1 MKCQKREFYK
11 CLRKDFLFLFRNIH
25 ILLSANIVDSLSLS
39 KKRKKN
45 LVDRNT
51 LGIMLERL
59 MISTV
64 NSKGEV
70 GGEIL
75 SISPFYLLHRCQ
87 NGREPPSW
95 HQLEM
100 HNL

>member
-1 MKCQKREFYK
+1 M
-11 CLRKDFLFLFRNIH
+11 
-25 ILLSANIVDSLSLS
+25 
-39 KKRKKN
+39 
-45 LVDRNT
+45 DRNK
-51 LGIMLERL
+51 LGIMHERL
-59 MISTV
+59 MVSTV

>member
-1 MKCQKREFYK
+1 M
-11 CLRKDFLFLFRNIH
+11 
-25 ILLSANIVDSLSLS
+25 LSASIADSLSLS
-39 KKRKKN
+39 KKKN
-45 LVDRNT
+45 LVDGNK
-51 LGIMLERL
+51 LGIMHECL
-59 MISTV
+59 MVSTV

>member
-1 MKCQKREFYK
+1 M
-11 CLRKDFLFLFRNIH
+11 LMM
-25 ILLSANIVDSLSLS
+25 LSRGIADSLSWS
-39 KKRKKN
+39 RKY
-45 LVDRNT
+45 LVDRKK
-51 LGIMLERL
+51 LGIMHTRL

-64 NSKGEV
+64 NYKGEV

-75 SISPFYLLHRCQ
+75 SISAFYLLHRCQ
-87 NGREPPSW
+87 NGRESPSW

>member
-1 MKCQKREFYK
+1 MM
-11 CLRKDFLFLFRNIH
+11 
-25 ILLSANIVDSLSLS
+25 LSRSNADSLSWS
-39 KKRKKN
+39 RKY
-45 LVDRNT
+45 LVDGNK
-51 LGIMLERL
+51 LSIMHQRL
-59 MISTV
+59 MVSTV
-64 NSKGEV
+64 NYKGEV

-87 NGREPPSW
+87 NGRESPSW